1 MREQLNCPNC
11 GAPITGCE
19 CEYCGTVFYDFAVL
33 SDEKPTYI
41 RLNLGGKQIVA
52 KAKISEAKLTGNLDK
67 TSFYCD
73 DRIYQT
79 MSSMSYH
86 LELGMDFYSD
96 CDGTMFTIQDLNR
109 K

>member
-11 GAPITGCE
+11 GALITGCE

-52 KAKISEAKLTGNLDK
+52 KAKISEAKIISNVDDLLY
-67 TSFYCD
+67 YCD
-73 DRIYQT
+73 DRIYRNIPPT
-79 MSSMSYH
+79 SYH
-86 LELGMDFYSD
+86 LELGMDFYSGVD
-96 CDGTMFTIQDLNR
+96 DNIMFTIQDLV
-109 K
+109 